1 MTMAK
6 AIAMDAVQPTIK
18 LELTPL
24 VLTCQQVGEL
34 LQVPEA
40 TIVNLH
46 RMGQLAAVKCGKH
59 LRWRR
64 ADVERYVSQLTP
76 GGTEGT
82 V

>member
-1 MTMAK
+1 
-6 AIAMDAVQPTIK
+6 MDDVQTTIR

-24 VLTCQQVGEL
+24 VLTCQQVAEL
-34 LQVPEA
+34 LQVPET

-46 RMGQLAAVKCGKH
+46 RMGQLSAIKCGKH

-64 ADVERYVSQLTP
+64 VDVERYVSQLTP
-76 GGTEGT
+76 GGTKGT

>member
-1 MTMAK
+1 MTEID
-6 AIAMDAVQPTIK
+6 IAP
-18 LELTPL
+18 LTPL
-24 VLTCQQVGEL
+24 ILTCQQVGEL

-46 RMGQLAAVKCGKH
+46 RMGELSGIKCGRH

-64 ADVERYVSQLTP
+64 CDVERYVSELTP
-76 GGTEGT
+76 GGAEGR

>member
-1 MTMAK
+1 
-6 AIAMDAVQPTIK
+6 MDDVQTTIR

-46 RMGQLAAVKCGKH
+46 RMGQLSAIKCGKH
-59 LRWRR
+59 LRWRLY
-64 ADVERYVSQLTP
+64 DVERYVSQLIP
-76 GGTEGT
+76 GGAQGT

>member
-1 MTMAK
+1 MAETET
-6 AIAMDAVQPTIK
+6 TIK
-18 LELTPL
+18 LELTPM
-24 VLTCQQVGEL
+24 VLTCQQVAEL
-34 LQVPEA
+34 LHVPEA

-46 RMGQLAAVKCGKH
+46 RMGQLSAIKCGKH

-76 GGTEGT
+76 GGAEST